1 MNGQRDSIVNVN
13 SIQNRK
19 MVYSSLKS
27 EETCLFSQ
35 QAPPMSNFPTL
46 NNRLHLGNLRAHI
59 TLPCVL
65 SYIDRVS

>member
-1 MNGQRDSIVNVN
+1 ML
-13 SIQNRK
+13 
-19 MVYSSLKS
+19 YSSLKS

-35 QAPPMSNFPTL
+35 QAPPMSNFPTINDGL
-46 NNRLHLGNLRAHI
+46 QLENLRAFI

>member
-27 EETCLFSQ
+27 EETRLF
-35 QAPPMSNFPTL
+35 SNFPTL
-46 NNRLHLGNLRAHI
+46 NNRLQLGKLRAHI